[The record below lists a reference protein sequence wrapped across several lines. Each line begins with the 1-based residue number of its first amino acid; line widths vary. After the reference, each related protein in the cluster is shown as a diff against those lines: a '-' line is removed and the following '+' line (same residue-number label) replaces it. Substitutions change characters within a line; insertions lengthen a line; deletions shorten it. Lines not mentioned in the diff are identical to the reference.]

1 MKNSKEVTKETIVEF
16 KNVFFSYQNDNHYNL
31 NDVSFTIKENEYL
44 CIIGHNGSGKSTIS
58 KVLSGLL
65 KPASGDI
72 FIKGEKV
79 THNNIMRLKKNI
91 GIIFQNPDNQFVG
104 ITAEDDIAF
113 GLENYMIR
121 NEKMQEIIE
130 TSAKIIDITPLLK
143 KEVHALSGG
152 QKQKVAIT
160 SILSLLPS
168 VIIFDESTSML
179 DPRAKNELKALMY
192 FLKTELNKTI
202 ISITHDMEELKQ
214 ADRII
219 FMSKG
224 QIIANDE
231 PLKLLFDYQFMKEHA
246 LDVPYDL
253 QVVHALKDLGV
264 NIEKTLDHQVLIK
277 KVAQ

>member
-1 MKNSKEVTKETIVEF
+1 MKNSQSHTKPTVVEF
-16 KNVFFSYQNDNHYNL
+16 KNVFFSYQNDHHYNL
-31 NDVSFTIKENEYL
+31 NDVSFTIQENEYL

-65 KPASGDI
+65 KPAAGEI
-72 FIKGEKV
+72 FIHGEKV
-79 THNNIMRLKKNI
+79 THNNIMQLKKHI

-121 NEKMQEIIE
+121 TEKMQEIIE

-168 VIIFDESTSML
+168 IIIFDESTSML

-192 FLKTELNKTI
+192 FLKTDLNKTI

-214 ADRII
+214 ADRLM
-219 FMSKG
+219 FMSQG
-224 QIIANDE
+224 QIIANDT
-231 PLKLLFDYQFMKEHA
+231 PMKLLFDYDFMKAHA

-253 QVVHALKDLGV
+253 QIIHALKEKGISLD
-264 NIEKTLDHQVLIK
+264 KTLNHEEVIK
-277 KVAQ
+277 KVVA

>member
-1 MKNSKEVTKETIVEF
+1 MKKTSPVVAEF
-16 KNVFFSYQNDNHYNL
+16 KNIYFSYNNDTHYNL
-31 NDVSFTIKENEYL
+31 DNVSFEIHENEYV

-65 KPASGDI
+65 KPAEGDI
-72 FIKGEKV
+72 FINGIAMNS
-79 THNNIMRLKKNI
+79 NNVIELKKHI

-113 GLENYMIR
+113 GLENYR
-121 NEKMQEIIE
+121 VRQSRMQEIIE
-130 TSAKIIDITPLLK
+130 TSSKVINITPLLK

-168 VIIFDESTSML
+168 IIIFDESTSML
-179 DPRAKNELKALMY
+179 DPKAKNELKQLML
-192 FLKTELNKTI
+192 FLKKELNKTI

-224 QIIANDE
+224 KVIADST
-231 PLKLLFDYQFMKEHA
+231 PLQLLFDYKFMKEHA

-253 QVVHALKDLGV
+253 QVLHLLR
-264 NIEKTLDHQVLIK
+264 EKGYSLEETINHDVIID
-277 KVAQ
+277 KVVKWK

>member
-1 MKNSKEVTKETIVEF
+1 MKNQSKVVVEF
-16 KNVFFSYQNDNHYNL
+16 KNVYFSYSNDLHYNL
-31 NDVSFTIKENEYL
+31 DNVSFQFHENEYI

-65 KPASGDI
+65 KPAA
-72 FIKGEKV
+72 GEILINGIAM
-79 THNNIMRLKKNI
+79 NNNNVIQLKKNV

-113 GLENYMIR
+113 GLENYR
-121 NEKMQEIIE
+121 VKQERMQDIIE
-130 TSAKIIDITPLLK
+130 TSSKVIDITPLLK

-168 VIIFDESTSML
+168 IIIFDESTSML
-179 DPRAKNELKALMY
+179 DPRAKNELKELMY
-192 FLKTELNKTI
+192 FLKKELNKTI

-224 QIIANDE
+224 KVIADDV
-231 PLKLLFDYQFMKEHA
+231 PLKLLFDYKFMKEHA

-253 QVVHALKDLGV
+253 QVLHLLREKGYKFENTIDHADII
-264 NIEKTLDHQVLIK
+264 N
-277 KVAQ
+277 KVVK